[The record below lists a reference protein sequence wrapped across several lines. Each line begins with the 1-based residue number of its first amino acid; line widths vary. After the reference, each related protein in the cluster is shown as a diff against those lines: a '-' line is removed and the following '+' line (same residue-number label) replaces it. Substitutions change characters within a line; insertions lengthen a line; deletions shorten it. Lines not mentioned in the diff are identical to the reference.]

1 MNNFSKILW
10 GIVLIALGL
19 TIGLNALD
27 IVHINFFFKGWWT
40 FLIIIPCL
48 IDLFN
53 SKGDS
58 KTGDLVRNSNRSK
71 LATWN
76 KRNNQYENNF

>member
-27 IVHINFFFKGWWT
+27 IVHINFFLKCWWT
-40 FLIIIPCL
+40 FYI
-48 IDLFN
+48 
-53 SKGDS
+53 GRAH
-58 KTGDLVRNSNRSK
+58 V
-71 LATWN
+71 
-76 KRNNQYENNF
+76 

>member
-10 GIVLIALGL
+10 GIVLILLGIA
-19 TIGLNALD
+19 IGANALE
-27 IVHINFFFKGWWT
+27 ITSINFFFKGWWT

-53 SKGDS
+53 NKAES
-58 KTGDLVRNSNRSK
+58 KTGDLIRNINWSSII
-71 LATWN
+71 TWN
-76 KRNNQYENNF
+76 KRNNTF